1 MASEYHFAEET
12 LQDLRRIHDASEFGP
27 RDLYRYVHRREPTS
41 VRAVEDLAIAF
52 YTQYNRRFGE
62 RY

>member
-1 MASEYHFAEET
+1 MTAQYHFTDET
-12 LQDLRRIHDASEFGP
+12 LQDLRHIHDASEFGP
-27 RDLYRYVHRREPTS
+27 RDIYRHVHRREPQH